1 MEFQTGQDK
10 VANAPV
16 SQDKLVELIETSY
29 VAAGA
34 SPGEGS
40 VKDKFLT
47 KFLEQLVQHSSQYKY
62 VISMT
67 SLKGEANPKDYDVSM
82 SNDIGAAWN
91 SKKDGFYN
99 YTLANNDEKFLVTVF
114 WISK

>member
-34 SPGEGS
+34 SPGQGS

-47 KFLEQLVQHSSQYKY
+47 KVLEQLVQHSSQYKY

-67 SLKGEANPKDYDVSM
+67 SLKGEAKDNDVSM